1 MEELVEKILP
11 RYNPNKK
18 DGLIPILQDVQKEQG
33 YLTEEAVEKI
43 GKYLNLPVNKIY
55 GVAAFYDQFRFRR
68 AGQFHVQICHGT
80 TCHLFGA
87 STYLKEVEKQLRI
100 KAGSTSRDRR
110 FSLEI
115 VNCLGACNQAP
126 VLKINDTC
134 YPMVTPEELTRIIRS
149 IKDKTE

>member
-1 MEELVEKILP
+1 MEEIVEKILP
-11 RYNPNKK
+11 RYTPEKK
-18 DGLIPILQDVQKEQG
+18 DGLIPILQEVQKEQG

-68 AGQFHVQICHGT
+68 AGHFHVQICHGT

-87 STYLKEVEKQLRI
+87 STYLNEIEKQLKI

-126 VLKINDTC
+126 VLKVNDTY
-134 YPMVTPEELTRIIRS
+134 YPMVTPDDLTRIIRT
-149 IKDKTE
+149 IKEKTE